1 MTHLVDQLIISR
13 WTNCWSISWFSIVL
27 FVFLVTWRGTVYAK
41 LSVDQLNPL
50 SEFLNPA
57 LKTCKMVE
65 QTQVKFSQNKLP
77 KTRFPFCEL
86 VFKLVDRPTATR
98 STNRSI
104 FICRLI
110 NRQSANRHSVPY
122 WCFLYSRF
130 LLFSSNAIR
139 ETVHKSSLNLII
151 LSITLIFKNFFLKNF
166 VTTFATLT

>member
-1 MTHLVDQLIISR
+1 MIQIIVGEQRKTKVLYSIR
-13 WTNCWSISWFSIVL
+13 HTWSISWSSVDGPTVGQSADFLL
-27 FVFLVTWRGTVYAK
+27 FFLIFLVAWWETVYAK

-122 WCFLYSRF
+122 WYFLYSRF
-130 LLFSSNAIR
+130 
-139 ETVHKSSLNLII
+139 
-151 LSITLIFKNFFLKNF
+151 SIVFIKCNKRNS
-166 VTTFATLT
+166 A